1 MHEGKCQETDT
12 TSLARVKDI
21 KTQPRVNHLPERN
34 RINLITEIRQVLC
47 NLYYSAPDA
56 VEEVPAHDGVGGG
69 VALEHLAWSKY
80 STLNTLQAG
89 QVGLQTLSLPS
100 LASLHPTDSQCTCSK
115 IASKHS
121 TASSISP
128 NCHAIRGKK
137 KRGARSFKSTIKI
150 LRSTYKN
157 PKLSNPSST

>member
-69 VALEHLAWSKY
+69 VALRALGLVEVLHFEHATGGAGGVADFVAPLAGVAASHR
-80 STLNTLQAG
+80 LAVHVQQNRF
-89 QVGLQTLSLPS
+89 QTLHGVVNLAQLPCN
-100 LASLHPTDSQCTCSK
+100 TRK
-115 IASKHS
+115 
-121 TASSISP
+121 
-128 NCHAIRGKK
+128 KK
-137 KRGARSFKSTIKI
+137 KRGEKLQIDN
-150 LRSTYKN
+150 KN
-157 PKLSNPSST
+157 PEIYV